1 MEIVTVENLGV
12 PIWEH
17 RCRNGEIVTI
27 PDNACRDIPREIY
40 EELKEEYNL
49 RVVNTSSADILQ
61 LETEVTKTEPPKM
74 IKMDDETKNND
85 FLEGLKKA
93 SVFICSV
100 CDKKFDTN
108 HGMRLHMKKAHEI

>member
-1 MEIVTVENLGV
+1 MEIITVENLGV

-27 PDNACRDIPREIY
+27 PDNACRDISREVY

-49 RVVNTSSADILQ
+49 RVVNTASADIPQ
-61 LETEVTKTEPPKM
+61 SEMGIAKTEQPK